1 MKTGSDVDT
10 ALEEAFECVPDNEE
24 DLNVI
29 TEHTNLLKNWN
40 LRGNTSV

>member
-1 MKTGSDVDT
+1 MKSGSDVDA

-24 DLNVI
+24 YLNVI
-29 TEHTNLLKNWN
+29 NEHTNLLKAWN